1 MYRFDLGSAAVR
13 RWPGKTRRPRLLLA
27 GVVALLWFVVFP
39 AADALLPFNNV
50 QVTAPDGS
58 PTDYATV
65 MTATTRSD
73 TCAC

>member
-1 MYRFDLGSAAVR
+1 MYRFIWNRIPFGR
-13 RWPGKTRRPRLLLA
+13 PGKIVSLSVILV

-50 QVTAPDGS
+50 QVTAPNGS
-58 PTDYATV
+58 PTAHATV